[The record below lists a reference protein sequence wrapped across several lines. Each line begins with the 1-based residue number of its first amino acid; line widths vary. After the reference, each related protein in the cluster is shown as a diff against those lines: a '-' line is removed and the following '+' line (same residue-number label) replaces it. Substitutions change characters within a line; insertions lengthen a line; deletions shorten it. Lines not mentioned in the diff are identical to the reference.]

1 MRISTCGALL
11 ALCSMTS
18 VTVSAQQRPTLANST
33 QILKDAVE
41 LHDKGNYAGAIA
53 QYLTVPASDTAYVR
67 IQHELALS
75 YLYNKQYK
83 EAVAAGQRALD
94 LHLRDPQIYNIVAT
108 AQEKQENVPAAL
120 KLYTEGLRL
129 YPYNQALWYNQA
141 VSQVKAGDIKGA
153 VASLQRSAELAP
165 LHANT
170 HYTMGHLALRQGQT
184 SHALLG
190 LLTYLAIQP
199 EGEKSNSVL
208 VMAEQLA
215 SNAVEIEAKEK
226 LPATLPNSAFQE
238 LDELLNS
245 KVALRKDYASKVK
258 FNANVV
264 KQLQLL
270 VEKFPA
276 ADADPNDF
284 WLRLYSPLIQVLRQE
299 DNLTAFTYLTLL
311 SAGDK
316 QAAQWL
322 KSNKGRV
329 TKMAEVVG
337 VALNELRATQ
347 LMQRDGKLTPVKGW
361 YNSDG
366 HLVGLGAG
374 EGDAKKTTFRGPWL
388 FVDEAGAP
396 EEEGVFSA
404 TGLRQGTWKSYFPD
418 GKVRLV
424 KNYDE
429 AGKLHGAYLEYH
441 DNGTVSVEGSY
452 VHGDPTGVVKL
463 HRYCGSVNEVR
474 TYKNGEIDGE
484 TTYLTPDGK
493 TEGRTLYRAGKKDGL
508 AQTYYPN
515 GVLEA
520 EYTYVADQRQGPFTV
535 YYADKAPE
543 RKGAYDKGEL
553 HGPYTAHFA
562 NGKPY
567 QTGTYDHG
575 KNVGL
580 WRTYYRSGKLS
591 LEQNYNAAGE
601 LHGTLRDY
609 DANGVVTAEL
619 EYEQGRVTRVT
630 ALDKTGKT
638 LAKVEVKKGKTP
650 VQILRANGQPRST
663 GTYLN
668 GQPDGEWRWYYGTG
682 ALETVRHYS
691 NGGKLNGLVEQ
702 YYTNG
707 QVHTR
712 QSYLNDEA
720 DGYFERFNEDG
731 QLNQTGF
738 WQHDQRQGLWRDY
751 YVDGRLSEEYYYRND
766 EPEGP
771 SLSFSPGGKPT
782 GERQY
787 LDGRLVLVTSRD
799 STGKEIS
806 RQLITPDT
814 KEYILRYPNGKVRYR
829 MPMLCLDEQGTGGWL
844 TPSGTPEAT
853 VSMVQGQREGAYKAV
868 WHTGKTS
875 VEGQLRQGR
884 REGEW
889 KTYYPSGALSS
900 RGVYYHGEQDG
911 EWTTYFEN
919 GKTESVGQY
928 LDGELHGTFRS
939 YNMLGELL
947 VEKHYEAG
955 NLVGYR
961 AGGADGQPRGEVTA
975 FETGNGPLKTQ
986 FANGK
991 PAVEESYKGAYV
1003 DGPRTLYYST
1013 GQVYRRSQVLN
1024 GVLTGKL
1031 ETFYPDGKPMEE
1043 EYYAHD
1049 ELHGRARY
1057 YRPNGTLEREVT
1069 YRSGEKA
1076 GPTVYYDA
1084 LGKPV
1089 KTEFYWNNFVYDS
1102 K

>member
-1 MRISTCGALL
+1 MQISTCGALL
-11 ALCSMTS
+11 ALCSLTS

-33 QILKDAVE
+33 LILKEAVG
-41 LHDKGNYAGAIA
+41 LHDQGNYAGAIA
-53 QYLTVPASDTAYVR
+53 QYLAVPASDTAYVR
-67 IQHELALS
+67 VQHELALS
-75 YLYNKQYK
+75 YLYNKQYQ
-83 EAVAAGQRALD
+83 EAIAAGQRALD
-94 LHLRDPQIYNIVAT
+94 LHVRDPQVYNIMAT
-108 AQEKQENVPAAL
+108 AYENLDNVPAAL
-120 KLYTEGLRL
+120 KLYTEALRL
-129 YPYNQALWYNQA
+129 HPYNQALWYNQG
-141 VSQVKAGDIKGA
+141 VSQSTAGDIKGA
-153 VASLQRSAELAP
+153 VASLQRSLELAP
-165 LHANT
+165 LHANS
-170 HYTMGHLALRQGQT
+170 HYSLAYLAQRQGQT

-190 LLTYLAIQP
+190 MLTYLAIQP
-199 EGEKSNSVL
+199 DGERSNSVL

-215 SNAVEIEAKEK
+215 SNAVEMDAKER
-226 LPATLPNSAFQE
+226 LPATLPNGAFQE
-238 LDELLNS
+238 LDELINS

-284 WLRLYSPLIQVLRQE
+284 WLRLYSPLIKVLRQE

-316 QAAQWL
+316 QAAQWV
-322 KSNKGRV
+322 KSNKARV

-337 VALNELRATQ
+337 VALNELRVTQ
-347 LMQRDGKLTPVKGW
+347 LVQRGGKLTPVKGW
-361 YNSDG
+361 YNDEG
-366 HLVGLGAG
+366 NLVGLGDG
-374 EGDAKKTTFRGPWL
+374 EEDAKKATFRGPWL
-388 FVDEAGAP
+388 FLDDVGTP

-404 TGLRQGTWKSYFPD
+404 AGVRNGTWKSFFPD

-424 KNYDE
+424 KNYDAE
-429 AGKLHGAYLEYH
+429 GKLHGAYLEYH
-441 DNGTVSVEGSY
+441 DNGTLSIEGNY
-452 VHGDPTGVVKL
+452 VHGEPEGVAKL
-463 HRYCGSVNEVR
+463 YRYCGSVYEAR
-474 TYKNGEIDGE
+474 PYQKGEIDGE
-484 TTYLTPDGK
+484 TVYLAADGK
-493 TEGRTLYRAGKKDGL
+493 TEGRTAYRAGKKEGP
-508 AQTYYPN
+508 ATTYYPN

-520 EYTYVADQRQGPFTV
+520 EYTYVADQRQGPFAV
-535 YYADKAPE
+535 YYADKTLE
-543 RKGAYDKGEL
+543 RKGTYDKDEL
-553 HGPYTAHFA
+553 HGPYTAHFP
-562 NGKPY
+562 NGKLY

-575 KNVGL
+575 KSVGQ

-591 LEQNYNAAGE
+591 VEQNFNAAGE
-601 LHGTLRDY
+601 LHGTLRDF
-609 DANGVVTAEL
+609 DATGAPTAEL

-630 ALDKTGKT
+630 ALDKAGKT

-650 VQILRANGQPRST
+650 VQVLRANGKPRST

-668 GQPDGEWRWYYGTG
+668 GHPDGEWRWYYGTG

-707 QVHTR
+707 QVRTR
-712 QSYLNDEA
+712 QSYTNDEA
-720 DGYFERFNEDG
+720 DGYFESFYEDG
-731 QLNQTGF
+731 QPSQTGF

-751 YVDGRLSEEYYYRND
+751 YVDGRVSEEYYYRND
-766 EPEGP
+766 EQQGP
-771 SLSFSPGGKPT
+771 ARSFTPGGKLS

-787 LDGRLVLVTSRD
+787 LDGRLLLVTALD

-806 RQLITPDT
+806 RQQLTPDT
-814 KEYILRYPNGKVRYR
+814 KEYILRYPSGKIRYR
-829 MPMLCLDEQGTGGWL
+829 MPMLCFEEQGSGGWL
-844 TPSGTPEAT
+844 TPAGGPEAT
-853 VSMVQGQREGAYKAV
+853 LSMQQGQREGAYRAV
-868 WHTGKTS
+868 SYTGKTA

-900 RGVYYHGEQDG
+900 RGSYYHGEQDG
-911 EWTTYFEN
+911 EWTTFFEN
-919 GKTESVGQY
+919 GKTGSVAQY
-928 LDGELHGTFRS
+928 LNGQRQGTLRT

-947 VEKHYEAG
+947 VEKHYDED

-961 AGGADGQPRGEVTA
+961 AGGADGQPRGEVIP
-975 FETGNGPLKTQ
+975 FETGNGPLKIQ

-991 PAVEESYKGAYV
+991 PAVDETYKGAYV
-1003 DGPRTLYYST
+1003 DGPQTLYYST

-1031 ETFYPDGKPMEE
+1031 ETFYPDGKLMEE

-1049 ELHGRARY
+1049 ELQGRARY
-1057 YRPNGTLEREVT
+1057 YRPNGKLEREVT
-1069 YRSGEKA
+1069 YRSGERS

-1089 KTEFYWNNFVYDS
+1089 KTDYYWNNFVYGS